1 MLLRYAYSVIFC
13 EKTVVLISGVSKTRR
28 RARGLSFFKKNAIL
42 GLRLGSAL
50 ALTLTLKQ
58 HFFKKNKID
67 PDPAFY

>member
-13 EKTVVLISGVSKTRR
+13 GETVILISGVSKTRS
-28 RARGLSFFKKNAIL
+28 GSILFLNNVVL
-42 GLRLGSAL
+42 GLRLGLTL

-58 HFFKKNKID
+58 HLFKTKKIDPD